1 MTYYHNTFEG
11 GSDGTTL
18 TIANSGGASGDA
30 FSYIFSDNVAYVNG
44 NSNIVYSAA
53 AKANGN
59 LGLRITLTA
68 STSYVRID
76 DSNGGT
82 RGVIRVP
89 ITPSTVSGD
98 TAYAVIRNVSNTVM
112 ASVGVYSDGKIRAYN
127 STGGRINTSAYT
139 PTLGTLYWAELA
151 ATSGADTSTGRIEM
165 KIFAADG
172 TTELYSYDSGTTV
185 NTGTENVA
193 QFRWGTQTTAT
204 GLSYVD
210 IDDIQA
216 DSNLSTGWLGPY
228 TPGNVAPNV
237 SLSSDVTTIF
247 PGETATLTATATD
260 SDGSI
265 TSTGW
270 SATVGTLTGSG
281 LTRTITAPPS
291 LTDQTSTITFSATD
305 NGGAT
310 SNATVN
316 ITMKASAS
324 KVFNGST
331 WKPLVEYLIT

>member
-1 MTYYHNTFEG
+1 MAYYHNTFEG
-11 GSDGTTL
+11 GSDGTML

-30 FSYIFSDNVAYVNG
+30 FSYIFSNNIAYVNG

-53 AKANGN
+53 AKTNGN

-89 ITPSTVSGD
+89 ITPASVSGD
-98 TAYAVIRNVSNTVM
+98 TSYAAIRNVSNVVM
-112 ASVGVYSDGKIRAYN
+112 ASVGVYSDGKIRAYT
-127 STGGRINTSAYT
+127 STGGRINASAYT

-165 KIFAADG
+165 KLFAADG
-172 TTELYSYDSGTTV
+172 TTELYSYDSGATV

-204 GLSYVD
+204 GLTYVD
-210 IDDIQA
+210 LDDIQA
-216 DSNLSTGWLGPY
+216 DSDKPTGWLGPY
-228 TPGNVAPNV
+228 VAGNAAPNV
-237 SLSSDVTTIF
+237 TLSADVTTIY

-260 SDGSI
+260 SDGTIASSNW
-265 TSTGW
+265 ST
-270 SATVGTLTGSG
+270 TLGTLSGSG
-281 LTRTITAPPS
+281 MSRTITAPPS
-291 LTDQTSTITFSATD
+291 LNDQTAAITFSATD
-305 NGGAT
+305 NSNAT
-310 SNATVN
+310 SNVSVN
-316 ITMKASAS
+316 ITLKASSS
-324 KVFNGST
+324 KIFNGT
-331 WKPLVEYLIT
+331 DWDPLVEYLIN